1 MEKIKISTTVN
12 VPVEKTWEYY
22 NTPEHVTKWNNASED
37 WHTPSAVNTLEIG
50 GSFSYRMESKDG
62 KNGFDFE
69 GTYTDL
75 EENKYLSYKMSDGR
89 TVSVNFENKGEKTEV
104 TVEFDPETENPI
116 EMQREG
122 WQAILDNFKKYVE
135 SN

>member
-1 MEKIKISTTVN
+1 
-12 VPVEKTWEYY
+12 
-22 NTPEHVTKWNNASED
+22 
-37 WHTPSAVNTLEIG
+37 
-50 GSFSYRMESKDG
+50 MESKDG